1 MGQIV
6 TQGIDAE
13 LLAAITKTDG
23 TPATG
28 LLFSAVQCQ
37 FLRQGDPSFTTK
49 TLTSMNFVEKGQ
61 GFYGITFIGTSELN
75 VPGAFAFA
83 IFGAGL
89 QTSQNEAQIRT
100 PASLIPT
107 VPVALP
113 TCELTGN
120 ISDAAGNPVVGA
132 SVEARVL
139 GQPTIETNVALTD
152 DSVTVQ
158 TDDNGVFYLTLVRL
172 SVVEIFIN
180 RINYRRQLTVPNLA
194 NVNIFTGIP

>member
-1 MGQIV
+1 MGQII
-6 TQGIDAE
+6 TQGIDAA
-13 LLAAITKTDG
+13 LLVAITKTDG

-37 FLRQGDPSFTTK
+37 YLRQGDPSFNVK
-49 TLTSMNFVEKGQ
+49 TLTSMNFVENGQ
-61 GFYGITFIGTSELN
+61 GFYSITFIGSSELN
-75 VPGAFAFA
+75 IPGAFAFVV
-83 IFGAGL
+83 FGAGL

-120 ISDAAGNPVVGA
+120 IVDAAGNPIAGA
-132 SVEARVL
+132 SVEARIL

-158 TDDNGVFYLTLVRL
+158 TDDNGVFFLTLVRL
-172 SVVEIFIN
+172 AVVEIFIT
-180 RINYRRQLTVPNLA
+180 RINYRRQLTVPNLT
-194 NVNIFTGIP
+194 NVNLFTGIP